1 MIFIIDKIF
10 ESIPL
15 FMNISEEAREKIYSE
30 ITEKRYNKG
39 EYIFKSNDPAE
50 YMYVVRTGAMK
61 ISMNL
66 SDGREQ
72 ILYIYKNGDFVGGLN
87 LLTSDHYVYNGIA
100 LIETSVIT
108 IDKKVFD
115 DVLMNEMSFLKEMLV
130 ESYSRIRKSEELIDR
145 LSVINAD
152 MKVAKGILD
161 LIKTHG
167 SRSMKGNWIVN
178 PNLTRSEM
186 GSFTGL
192 ARETLTRKLAYFQD
206 AGMIK
211 LLPKGAIEILNI
223 EALKELT
230 V

>member
-1 MIFIIDKIF
+1 MFK
-10 ESIPL
+10 
-15 FMNISEEAREKIYSE
+15 NISSDAKEKIKDE
-30 ITEKRYNKG
+30 IEEKRYNKG
-39 EYIFKSNDPAE
+39 EYIFKSNDPAD

-108 IDKKVFD
+108 INKNAFD
-115 DVLMNEMSFLKEMLV
+115 EILMNDKSFLKEMLV
-130 ESYSRIRKSEELIDR
+130 ESYSRIRKSEDLIDR
-145 LSVINAD
+145 LSVINGD
-152 MKVAKGILD
+152 MKVAKGIID
-161 LIKTHG
+161 LVKTHG
-167 SRSMKGNWIVN
+167 SRSIKGNWIVS
-178 PNLTRSEM
+178 PNLTRTEM

-206 AGMIK
+206 SGIIK
-211 LLPKGAIEILNI
+211 LLPKGGIEILNMD
-223 EALKELT
+223 ALMELT